1 MPKQP
6 IELLLVKMELMSK
19 TFLHCVTLNT
29 TYPLCHS
36 LSYCPYSLGNGCAQF
51 ESPSLL
57 SQLPPPPKYHIHMF
71 GHQDKSPK
79 NSSHALALITLP
91 SL

>member
-1 MPKQP
+1 MFSMPKQP

-36 LSYCPYSLGNGCAQF
+36 LSYCPYSIGNGCAQF

-57 SQLPPPPKYHIHMF
+57 SQLPPPQI
-71 GHQDKSPK
+71 
-79 NSSHALALITLP
+79 SHSHVWT
-91 SL
+91 SR